1 MERKFVE
8 YRDHPYYEY
17 HDVDTMVL
25 ATNGWAVGYK
35 GTILHWNGSAWSAVT
50 SPTTNT
56 LTSISMVSANDGWA
70 VGLGATS
77 TGGTF
82 LRWNGSAWSIFDN
95 PSTYPLYSVAMV
107 SAADGWATTWSSAT
121 WSSVI
126 LRWNGSIWA
135 EWILKSMMQA
145 WVHWRWLDLQMDGP
159 LAVHHSEAWSYIG
172 MDHMEPGIVALRVH
186 SIHVNRPG
194 EKRSVGWA
202 PGGVGYI
209 WRYATPNAPP
219 LITVSHIEVSQVVQ
233 MKPIAFLLSL
243 VSLHLYVCT

>member
-1 MERKFVE
+1 MGSNGTILRWNGSAWRLVTSPTTEALGGTKMVSAEHWLGDRGREQWGVTAVERKFVE

-17 HDVDTMVL
+17 HDVESLMVS

-135 EWILKSMMQA
+135 GS
-145 WVHWRWLDLQMDGP
+145 G
-159 LAVHHSEAWSYIG
+159 S
-172 MDHMEPGIVALRVH
+172 
-186 SIHVNRPG
+186 
-194 EKRSVGWA
+194 
-202 PGGVGYI
+202 
-209 WRYATPNAPP
+209 
-219 LITVSHIEVSQVVQ
+219 
-233 MKPIAFLLSL
+233 
-243 VSLHLYVCT
+243 